1 MQQWQPHSDKT
12 TPSPRARGRWQRI
25 QNPVLSEVLA
35 REAVGNAYSTL
46 RFWKSSCARPL
57 AANTAPCAFGSP
69 RARGRRQRRQHL
81 AHSQALVR
89 EAVGSG
95 YSTLRS
101 SKSSCARPLA
111 TNTAACAFASP
122 RARGRLKWIQQPAL
136 SQVLVREA
144 VGDGCSIL
152 RFRKSSC
159 ARPLATDTASC
170 AFASPFARGRWQRIL
185 HPALSQVLVRASVG
199 NGCSILRFLKSL
211 CARPLA
217 TDTASCAFASPCSR
231 GRWQRIQHPA
241 LSQVSLREAVGKGY
255 SILRPFTAPF
265 SSLPIYLHFCI
276 FPRSLLRSSRLR

>member
-1 MQQWQPHSDKT
+1 VQQWQPHSDKT

-122 RARGRLKWIQQPAL
+122 RARGRLKWIQHPAL

-144 VGDGCSIL
+144 VGNGYRIL

-159 ARPLATDTASC
+159 ARPLALDAAWMTDPPPRINRAPSPPNRIYRAAS
-170 AFASPFARGRWQRIL
+170 AFLELTRTETPLNQQSPK
-185 HPALSQVLVRASVG
+185 
-199 NGCSILRFLKSL
+199 NNK
-211 CARPLA
+211 
-217 TDTASCAFASPCSR
+217 
-231 GRWQRIQHPA
+231 
-241 LSQVSLREAVGKGY
+241 
-255 SILRPFTAPF
+255 
-265 SSLPIYLHFCI
+265 
-276 FPRSLLRSSRLR
+276 